1 MKNLKQK
8 YVYYIQLRSISDLSN
23 ELYEK
28 IKIYDFPN
36 DIFPKKSLSIINNI
50 SKDIK
55 LREKICFEKDIV

>member
-28 IKIYDFPN
+28 KKIYDFPN

-50 SKDIK
+50 SKDI
-55 LREKICFEKDIV
+55 V

>member
-28 IKIYDFPN
+28 IKNYDFPN

-50 SKDIK
+50 SKDI
-55 LREKICFEKDIV
+55 V